1 VTVELSRKNTM
12 VVGLGESGLA
22 VVRFLIERGAR
33 VRVNDHRD
41 AEALGAAAT
50 EAEALGA
57 ELVLGGHPD
66 SAFERLDLIVVSPG
80 VPPLAQLDDAEQRGV
95 PVVSEVELAA
105 RFIEA
110 PIVAVTGTNGK
121 STVTTLIGEMC
132 RHLGRPVFT
141 GGNLGRPMIEAAG
154 TDAGAQGGLVIVELS
169 SFQLE
174 RVSQMKAHVAV
185 LLNITPDHL
194 DRYPSF
200 DAYAAA
206 KARIF
211 ERQGAE
217 DFAVLPA
224 DAPDLREL
232 IEDDGTVVLFG
243 GRNGDVRVVDGVLTD
258 TQSSVR
264 VPVDALRIRGSHN
277 VSNACAAA
285 LAARLL
291 GARDDDI
298 ASVLRE
304 FKGLAHRMQY
314 VRSVDGVEYID
325 DSKAT
330 NVGAAVASIDGLVG
344 SEGKIVLIAG
354 GVDKGG
360 SYRPLRQRMV
370 EEGRAVV
377 VLGDAASLLEREFA
391 GSAVELR
398 RASSMSDAVT
408 HAAELAR
415 PGDTVLLAPACSS
428 FDMFRSYAERGDHFQ
443 RAVETLGEH
452 P

>member
-1 VTVELSRKNTM
+1 MELSAKNTM

-22 VVRFLIERGAR
+22 VVRFLRQRGAH
-33 VRVNDHRD
+33 VRVNDRRD
-41 AEALGAAAT
+41 AEALGAAA
-50 EAEALGA
+50 AEARSLGA
-57 ELVLGGHPD
+57 QLMLGGHPD
-66 SAFERLDLIVVSPG
+66 SAFEGLDLIVASPG
-80 VPPLAQLDDAEQRGV
+80 VPPLTQLDEAEQGGV

-105 RFIEA
+105 RFIDA
-110 PIVAVTGTNGK
+110 PVVAITGTNGK
-121 STVTTLIGEMC
+121 STVTTLIGDMC
-132 RHLGRPVFT
+132 RSLGRPVFI
-141 GGNLGRPMIEAAG
+141 GGNLGRPMIEAAS
-154 TDAGAQGGLVIVELS
+154 TDAGADGGLVVVELS

-185 LLNITPDHL
+185 LLNVTPDHL

-200 DAYAAA
+200 EAYAAA

-211 ERQGAE
+211 ERQGVE

-232 IEDDGTVVLFG
+232 VRSNATIVTFG
-243 GRNGDVRVVDGVLTD
+243 GRDGDVRVVDGVLID
-258 TQSSVR
+258 THSSLR
-264 VPVDALRIRGSHN
+264 VPVGELKIRGSHN

-291 GARDDDI
+291 GVRDDDI

-314 VRSVDGVEYID
+314 VGSVDGVEYID

-330 NVGAAVASIDGLVG
+330 NVGAAVASIEGLAG
-344 SEGKIVLIAG
+344 SQGKIVLIAG

-360 SYRPLRQRMV
+360 SYQPLRHRLV
-370 EEGRAVV
+370 DEGRAVV
-377 VLGDAASLLEREFA
+377 VLGQAASLLERAFA
-391 GSAVELR
+391 DSPIPLR
-398 RASSMSDAVT
+398 RATSMSDAVT
-408 HAAELAR
+408 HAAALAR

-443 RAVETLGEH
+443 RAVETLGEQ

>member
-1 VTVELSRKNTM
+1 MELSGKNAM

-22 VVRFLIERGAR
+22 VVRFLTARGAR
-33 VRVNDHRD
+33 VRVNDRRD
-41 AEALGAAAT
+41 SATLGAAAT
-50 EAEALGA
+50 EVEALDA

-66 SAFERLDLIVVSPG
+66 RAFEGLDLIVVSPG
-80 VPPLAQLDDAEQRGV
+80 VPPLPQLDEAERRGV
-95 PVVSEVELAA
+95 PVMSEVELAA

-110 PIVAVTGTNGK
+110 PLVAITGTNGK

-132 RHLGRPVFT
+132 RRLGRPIFI

-194 DRYPSF
+194 DRYRSF
-200 DAYAAA
+200 EAYAAA

-211 ERQGAE
+211 ERQDAG

-232 IEDDGTVVLFG
+232 IVDDGTVVLFD

-258 TQSSVR
+258 TQSSLR
-264 VPVDALRIRGSHN
+264 VPVGELTIRGSHN
-277 VSNACAAA
+277 VSNACAAV
-285 LAARLL
+285 LVARLL
-291 GARDDDI
+291 GVRDDDI

-330 NVGAAVASIDGLVG
+330 NVGAAVASIDGLTG
-344 SEGKIVLIAG
+344 STGKIVLIAG

-360 SYRPLRQRMV
+360 SYQSLRQRMS
-370 EEGRAVV
+370 EDGRGVV
-377 VLGDAASLLEREFA
+377 VLGEAASLLERAFTD
-391 GSAVELR
+391 SPIELR
-398 RASSMSDAVT
+398 HATSMRDAVT

-443 RAVETLGEH
+443 RAVETLGEQ

>member
-1 VTVELSRKNTM
+1 MTLELLQKNAM

-33 VRVNDHRD
+33 VRVNDQRHR
-41 AEALGAAAT
+41 EVLGVAAS

-66 SAFERLDLIVVSPG
+66 SAFEHVDLIVVSPG
-80 VPPLAQLDDAEQRGV
+80 VPPLAQLDRAEDRGV
-95 PVVSEVELAA
+95 PVMSEVELAA

-110 PIVAVTGTNGK
+110 PIVAITGTNGK
-121 STVTTLIGEMC
+121 STVTTLIGEMSRC
-132 RHLGRPVFT
+132 LGRPVFV

-154 TDAGAQGGLVIVELS
+154 TDAGGATGLVIVELS

-194 DRYPSF
+194 DRYASF
-200 DAYAAA
+200 QAYAAA

-211 ERQGAE
+211 ERQDAN

-232 IEDDGTVVLFG
+232 IDDDGTVVLFG
-243 GRNGDVRVVDGVLTD
+243 GRSGDVRVADGVLTD
-258 TQSSVR
+258 ARSSLR
-264 VPVDALRIRGSHN
+264 VPVEELRIRGSHN

-285 LAARLL
+285 LAARSL
-291 GARDDDI
+291 GVKADDI
-298 ASVLRE
+298 AAVLRE
-304 FKGLAHRMQY
+304 FKGLAHRTQY

-330 NVGAAVASIDGLVG
+330 NVGAAVASINGLAR
-344 SEGKIVLIAG
+344 SKGKIVLIAG

-360 SYRPLRQRMV
+360 SYQPLRQRMS

-377 VLGDAASLLEREFA
+377 VLGEAASLLQRAFA
-391 GSAVELR
+391 DSPIEIRHAN
-398 RASSMSDAVT
+398 SMSDAVT
-408 HAAELAR
+408 HAAALAR

-428 FDMFRSYAERGDHFQ
+428 FDMFRSYAERGEQFQ
-443 RAVETLGEH
+443 RAVETLGELR
-452 P
+452 

>member
-1 VTVELSRKNTM
+1 MELSQKNTM

-33 VRVNDHRD
+33 VRVNDQRD
-41 AEALGAAAT
+41 IEALGEAAI

-66 SAFERLDLIVVSPG
+66 SAFEGLDLIVVSPG
-80 VPPLAQLDDAEQRGV
+80 VPPLAQLDEGEQRGV

-110 PIVAVTGTNGK
+110 PIVAITGTNGK
-121 STVTTLIGEMC
+121 STVTTLVGEMC
-132 RHLGRPVFT
+132 LHLGRPVFI

-154 TDAGAQGGLVIVELS
+154 TRAGAQGGLVIVELS

-174 RVSQMKAHVAV
+174 RVSQMKVHVAV

-200 DAYAAA
+200 DVYAAA

-211 ERQGAE
+211 ERQRPE

-224 DAPDLREL
+224 DAPQLREL
-232 IEDDGTVVLFG
+232 VADHGTVVEFG
-243 GRNGDVRVVDGVLTD
+243 GRDGDVRVTDGVLTD
-258 TQSSVR
+258 NRSSLR
-264 VPVDALRIRGSHN
+264 VPVSELRIRGSHN

-285 LAARLL
+285 LTARLL
-291 GARDDDI
+291 GVRKDDI

-330 NVGAAVASIDGLVG
+330 NVGAAVASIDGLAG
-344 SEGKIVLIAG
+344 SEGRIVLIAG

-360 SYRPLRQRMV
+360 SYRPLRERMAD
-370 EEGRAVV
+370 EGRAVV
-377 VLGDAASLLEREFA
+377 LLGEAASLLERAFA

-398 RASSMSDAVT
+398 RATSMSDAVT
-408 HAAELAR
+408 HAAALAH

-443 RAVETLGEH
+443 RAVQTLGDH

>member
-1 VTVELSRKNTM
+1 M

-22 VVRFLIERGAR
+22 VVRFLAARGAH
-33 VRVNDHRD
+33 VRVNDRRD
-41 AEALGAAAT
+41 AETLGAAAT
-50 EAEALGA
+50 EVAALDA
-57 ELVLGGHPD
+57 DLVLGGHPD
-66 SAFERLDLIVVSPG
+66 SAFEGLDLIVVSPG
-80 VPPLAQLDDAEQRGV
+80 VPPLPQLDEAERRGV
-95 PVVSEVELAA
+95 PVMSEVELAA

-110 PIVAVTGTNGK
+110 PLVAITGTNGK

-132 RHLGRPVFT
+132 RRLGRPVFI

-194 DRYPSF
+194 DRYRSF
-200 DAYAAA
+200 EAYAAA

-211 ERQGAE
+211 ERQDAE
-217 DFAVLPA
+217 DFAILPA

-232 IEDDGTVVLFG
+232 IVDDGTVVLFD
-243 GRNGDVRVVDGVLTD
+243 GRNGDVRVVDEVLTD
-258 TQSSVR
+258 TQSSLR
-264 VPVDALRIRGSHN
+264 VPVGELRIRGSHN
-277 VSNACAAA
+277 VSNACAAV
-285 LAARLL
+285 LVARLL
-291 GARDDDI
+291 GVRDDYI

-330 NVGAAVASIDGLVG
+330 NVGAAVASIDGLTG
-344 SEGKIVLIAG
+344 STGKIVLIAG

-360 SYRPLRQRMV
+360 SYQPLRRRMS
-370 EEGRAVV
+370 EDGRGVV
-377 VLGDAASLLEREFA
+377 VLGEAASLLERAFTD
-391 GSAVELR
+391 SPIELR
-398 RASSMSDAVT
+398 HATSMRDAVT
-408 HAAELAR
+408 RAAELAR

-443 RAVETLGEH
+443 RAVETLGEQ

>member
-1 VTVELSRKNTM
+1 M

-22 VVRFLIERGAR
+22 VVRFMAGRGAR
-33 VRVNDHRD
+33 VVVNDQRD
-41 AEALGAAAT
+41 RDALGAAAT
-50 EAEALGA
+50 EAEELGA
-57 ELVLGGHPD
+57 QLVLGGHPD
-66 SAFERLDLIVVSPG
+66 SAFEDLELIVVSPG
-80 VPPLAQLDDAEQRGV
+80 VPPLAQLDRAEQHGV
-95 PVVSEVELAA
+95 PVVSEIELAA

-110 PIVAVTGTNGK
+110 PIVAITGTNGK
-121 STVTTLIGEMC
+121 STVTTLIGEMS
-132 RHLGRPVFT
+132 RRLERPVFV

-154 TDAGAQGGLVIVELS
+154 TDAGAKGGLVIVELS

-174 RVSQMKAHVAV
+174 RVSQMKAHVAI

-200 DAYAAA
+200 EAYAAA

-211 ERQGAE
+211 ERQDAD

-224 DAPDLREL
+224 DAADLREL

-243 GRNGDVRVVDGVLTD
+243 GRAGDVRVVDGVLAD
-258 TQSSVR
+258 LQSGLR
-264 VPVDALRIRGSHN
+264 VPVDELRIRGSHN

-291 GARDDDI
+291 GVRDDDI

-304 FKGLAHRMQY
+304 FRGLAHRTQY

-330 NVGAAVASIDGLVG
+330 NVGAAVASIDGLTP
-344 SEGKIVLIAG
+344 SKGKIVLIAG

-360 SYRPLRQRMV
+360 SYQPLQQRMSK
-370 EEGRAVV
+370 EGRAVV
-377 VLGDAASLLEREFA
+377 VLGEAASLLERAFA
-391 GSAVELR
+391 GSAVEFR
-398 RASSMSDAVT
+398 HASSMSDAVT
-408 HAAELAR
+408 HAAALAR

-428 FDMFRSYAERGDHFQ
+428 FDMFRSYAERGDRFQ
-443 RAVETLGEH
+443 RAVETLGEQ

>member
-1 VTVELSRKNTM
+1 M

-22 VVRFLIERGAR
+22 VVRFLTARGAR
-33 VRVNDHRD
+33 VRVNDRRD
-41 AEALGAAAT
+41 AETLGAAAT
-50 EAEALGA
+50 EVEALDA
-57 ELVLGGHPD
+57 DPVLGGHPD
-66 SAFERLDLIVVSPG
+66 SAFEGLDLIVVSPG
-80 VPPLAQLDDAEQRGV
+80 VPPLPQLDEAERRGV
-95 PVVSEVELAA
+95 PVMSEVELAA

-110 PIVAVTGTNGK
+110 PLVAITGTNGK
-121 STVTTLIGEMC
+121 STVTSLIGEMC
-132 RHLGRPVFT
+132 RRLGRPVFI

-154 TDAGAQGGLVIVELS
+154 TDAGARGGLVIVELS

-174 RVSQMKAHVAV
+174 RVSQMKVHVAV

-194 DRYPSF
+194 DRYRSF
-200 DAYAAA
+200 EAYAAA

-211 ERQGAE
+211 ERQDAE

-232 IEDDGTVVLFG
+232 IVDDGTVVLFD

-258 TQSSVR
+258 TQSSLR
-264 VPVDALRIRGSHN
+264 VPVGELRIRGSHN
-277 VSNACAAA
+277 VSNACAAV
-285 LAARLL
+285 LVARLL
-291 GARDDDI
+291 GVRDDDI

-304 FKGLAHRMQY
+304 FEGLAHRMQY

-330 NVGAAVASIDGLVG
+330 NVGAAVASIDGLTG
-344 SEGKIVLIAG
+344 STGKIVLIAG

-360 SYRPLRQRMV
+360 SYQPIRQRMS
-370 EEGRAVV
+370 EDGRGVV
-377 VLGDAASLLEREFA
+377 VLGEAASLLERAFTD
-391 GSAVELR
+391 SPIELR
-398 RASSMSDAVT
+398 HATSMRDAVT

-443 RAVETLGEH
+443 RAVETLGEQ

>member
-1 VTVELSRKNTM
+1 
-12 VVGLGESGLA
+12 
-22 VVRFLIERGAR
+22 
-33 VRVNDHRD
+33 
-41 AEALGAAAT
+41 
-50 EAEALGA
+50 
-57 ELVLGGHPD
+57 
-66 SAFERLDLIVVSPG
+66 
-80 VPPLAQLDDAEQRGV
+80 
-95 PVVSEVELAA
+95 
-105 RFIEA
+105 
-110 PIVAVTGTNGK
+110 
-121 STVTTLIGEMC
+121 
-132 RHLGRPVFT
+132 
-141 GGNLGRPMIEAAG
+141 MIEAAG
-154 TDAGAQGGLVIVELS
+154 TDAGAKGGLVVVELS

-200 DAYAAA
+200 EAYAAA

-211 ERQGAE
+211 ERQQAE

-232 IEDDGTVVLFG
+232 IEDDGTVVLFD
-243 GRNGDVRVVDGVLTD
+243 GRTGDVRVVDGVLID
-258 TQSSVR
+258 SQSSLR
-264 VPVDALRIRGSHN
+264 VPVSELRIRGSHN
-277 VSNACAAA
+277 VSNACAAV

-291 GARDDDI
+291 GVRDEDVG
-298 ASVLRE
+298 SVLRE
-304 FKGLAHRMQY
+304 FKGLAHRTQF

-344 SEGKIVLIAG
+344 AKGKIVLIAG

-360 SYRPLRQRMV
+360 SYQTLRQRMS
-370 EEGRAVV
+370 EEGRAI
-377 VLGDAASLLEREFA
+377 VLLGEASSLLERAFA
-391 GSAVELR
+391 DSPVELR
-398 RASSMSDAVT
+398 RASSMGDAVT
-408 HAAELAR
+408 HAAALAR

-443 RAVETLGEH
+443 RAVETLGEQ

>member
-1 VTVELSRKNTM
+1 MELSGKNAM

-22 VVRFLIERGAR
+22 VVRFLAARGAH
-33 VRVNDHRD
+33 VRVNDRRD
-41 AEALGAAAT
+41 AETLGAAAT
-50 EAEALGA
+50 EVAALDA
-57 ELVLGGHPD
+57 DLVLGGHPD
-66 SAFERLDLIVVSPG
+66 SAFEGLDLIVVSPG
-80 VPPLAQLDDAEQRGV
+80 VPPLPQLDEAERRGV
-95 PVVSEVELAA
+95 PVMSEVELAA

-110 PIVAVTGTNGK
+110 PLVAITGTNGK

-132 RHLGRPVFT
+132 RRLGRPIFI

-194 DRYPSF
+194 DRYRSF
-200 DAYAAA
+200 EAYAAA

-211 ERQGAE
+211 ERQDAE

-232 IEDDGTVVLFG
+232 IVDDGTVVLFD

-258 TQSSVR
+258 TQSSLR
-264 VPVDALRIRGSHN
+264 VPVGELRIRGSHN
-277 VSNACAAA
+277 VSNACAAV
-285 LAARLL
+285 LVARLL
-291 GARDDDI
+291 GVRDDDI

-304 FKGLAHRMQY
+304 FEGLAHRMQY

-330 NVGAAVASIDGLVG
+330 NVGAAVASIDGLTG
-344 SEGKIVLIAG
+344 STGKVVLIAG

-360 SYRPLRQRMV
+360 SYQPLRRRMS
-370 EEGRAVV
+370 EDGRGVV
-377 VLGDAASLLEREFA
+377 VLGEAASLLERAFTD
-391 GSAVELR
+391 SPIELR
-398 RASSMSDAVT
+398 HATSMRDAVT
-408 HAAELAR
+408 RAAELAR

-443 RAVETLGEH
+443 RAVETLGEQ

>member
-1 VTVELSRKNTM
+1 MELSRKNTM

-22 VVRFLIERGAR
+22 VVRFLTERGAR
-33 VRVNDHRD
+33 VRVNDQRD
-41 AEALGAAAT
+41 REALDAAAT

-57 ELVLGGHPD
+57 ELVLGGHPE
-66 SAFERLDLIVVSPG
+66 SAFAGLDLVVVSPG
-80 VPPLAQLDDAEQRGV
+80 VPPLAQLDEAEQRGV
-95 PVVSEVELAA
+95 SVVSEVELAA

-110 PIVAVTGTNGK
+110 PLVAITGTNGK

-132 RHLGRPVFT
+132 RHLGRPVFI

-211 ERQGAE
+211 ERQSAE

-224 DAPDLREL
+224 DAPNLREL
-232 IEDDGTVVLFG
+232 IDDDGTIVSFG
-243 GRNGDVRVVDGVLTD
+243 APDGDVRLVDGALTD
-258 TQSSVR
+258 MRSSLR
-264 VPVDALRIRGSHN
+264 VPVEDLRIRGSHN

-285 LAARLL
+285 LVAGLL
-291 GARDDDI
+291 GVRSEDI
-298 ASVLRE
+298 AAVLRE

-314 VRSVDGVEYID
+314 VRSVHGVEYID

-330 NVGAAVASIDGLVG
+330 NVGAAVASIDGLAG
-344 SEGKIVLIAG
+344 SKGQIVLIAG

-360 SYRPLRQRMV
+360 SYQPLRQRMANQ
-370 EEGRAVV
+370 GRAIV
-377 VLGDAASLLEREFA
+377 VLGEAAPLLERAFA
-391 GSAVELR
+391 GAPIELR
-398 RASSMSDAVT
+398 RAVSMGDAVT
-408 HAAELAR
+408 HAAALAR

-443 RAVETLGEH
+443 RAVETLGGQ

>member
-1 VTVELSRKNTM
+1 MELYRKKTM

-22 VVRFLIERGAR
+22 VVRFLRERGAR
-33 VRVNDHRD
+33 VRVNDQRD
-41 AEALGAAAT
+41 REALGAAAT

-66 SAFERLDLIVVSPG
+66 SAFEDLDLVVVSPG
-80 VPPLAQLDDAEQRGV
+80 VPPLPQLEQAEQRGV
-95 PVVSEVELAA
+95 PVVSEVELAS
-105 RFIEA
+105 RFIDA
-110 PIVAVTGTNGK
+110 PIVAITGTNGK
-121 STVTTLIGEMC
+121 STVTTLIGEMA
-132 RHLGRPVFT
+132 RRLARPVFV

-154 TDAGAQGGLVIVELS
+154 TDAGGAGGLVIVELS

-174 RVSQMKAHVAV
+174 RVSQMKAHVAI

-200 DAYAAA
+200 EAYAAA

-211 ERQGAE
+211 ERQDAE
-217 DFAVLPA
+217 DFAILPA

-232 IEDDGTVVLFG
+232 IVDDATVVLFD
-243 GRNGDVRVVDGVLTD
+243 GRSGDVRVVDGVVTD

-264 VPVDALRIRGSHN
+264 VPVAELRIRGSHN
-277 VSNACAAA
+277 VSNACAAL

-291 GARDDDI
+291 GVRDDDI
-298 ASVLRE
+298 TSVLRD
-304 FKGLAHRMQY
+304 FKGLAHRTQY

-330 NVGAAVASIDGLVG
+330 NVGAAAASIDGLRG
-344 SEGKIVLIAG
+344 SKGKIVLIAG

-360 SYRPLRQRMV
+360 SYEPLRQRMS
-370 EEGRAVV
+370 EEGRGVV
-377 VLGDAASLLEREFA
+377 VLGEAASLLESAFA
-391 GSAVELR
+391 DSPIELR
-398 RASSMSDAVT
+398 RATSMPDAVA
-408 HAAELAR
+408 HAAALAR

-443 RAVETLGEH
+443 RAVETLGEQS
-452 P
+452 